1 MDKIARDIISDAGYV
16 QEKGGVAEEIA
27 ATADSENPGWYYA
40 VISAE
45 KPYMYVTSEDGEKT
59 TYFQACWITVDAETM
74 GVTSSSSKQTSGELI
89 ADVPEGCV
97 LTYLY
102 VPENWGTPKVMAGG
116 IMRGSETSEV
126 EFTPLE
132 GEGNEGWY
140 YAFVNSEQM
149 MLEITSENGEY
160 KGMNKGVARVTEELE
175 EAEKNAAY
183 ANAVAPID
191 GMVIGL
197 SITPGQEITA
207 SATALTISDTNTVTI
222 SATVDE
228 RNVSYLKVGMGVD
241 LNQWGNPSFGTISS
255 VSLSSSVNNG
265 VATYPFT
272 IEADNADGTLQIN
285 SNINYNLTAS
295 QSDNCLVLPIQAVR
309 TVGLEDGTS
318 ATVVYLKADS
328 MPDNAIELPYSDET
342 IPEGFYPVQVEIG
355 IQDNNNVE
363 IKSGVEQGAEVF
375 TQYMTGSAT
384 SWDNYGMVY

>member
-1 MDKIARDIISDAGYV
+1 
-16 QEKGGVAEEIA
+16 
-27 ATADSENPGWYYA
+27 
-40 VISAE
+40 
-45 KPYMYVTSEDGEKT
+45 
-59 TYFQACWITVDAETM
+59 
-74 GVTSSSSKQTSGELI
+74 
-89 ADVPEGCV
+89 
-97 LTYLY
+97 
-102 VPENWGTPKVMAGG
+102 
-116 IMRGSETSEV
+116 
-126 EFTPLE
+126 
-132 GEGNEGWY
+132 
-140 YAFVNSEQM
+140 
-149 MLEITSENGEY
+149 
-160 KGMNKGVARVTEELE
+160 
-175 EAEKNAAY
+175 
-183 ANAVAPID
+183 
-191 GMVIGL
+191 MVIGL

-328 MPDNAIELPYSDET
+328 MPDKPSSCRTPTRRSPRAS
-342 IPEGFYPVQVEIG
+342 IPCR
-355 IQDNNNVE
+355 
-363 IKSGVEQGAEVF
+363 SR
-375 TQYMTGSAT
+375 SAFRT
-384 SWDNYGMVY
+384 TTMSRSSPAWSRARRSLRSI